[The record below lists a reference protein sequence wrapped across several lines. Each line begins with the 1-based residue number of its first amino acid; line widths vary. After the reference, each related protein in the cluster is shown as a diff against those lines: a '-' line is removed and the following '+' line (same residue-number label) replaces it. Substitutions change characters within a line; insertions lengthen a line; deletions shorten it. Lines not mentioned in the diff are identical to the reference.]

1 MYAVIGVCAG
11 LAFLTKGV
19 IGPALM
25 CAPPILA
32 AAAMREWEYV
42 KRVLPRAAA
51 AATAGVAAFGIPWVV
66 ALVNTPGGGWPAVET
81 CLWANTFGRSVAED
95 GAQFSAHVKP
105 PHYYLLAWFYV
116 VGPWCLALPAVLK
129 AGVLSRGGRG
139 GRTLFLGLVFVAG
152 LALLSVPSTKREIYL
167 LPFVPVA
174 SVVLGVWLSRVGRSA
189 GGAWD
194 AAALK
199 TLGIVATT
207 AFVAVTLA
215 LGYVALGLP
224 LPPSAPGSSDPSTF
238 DLLAAERGA
247 VAWYCV
253 AAGAWTLTV
262 HAWIKRRLVPRE
274 ARGLQVAAGVFTTF
288 VVLHGAG
295 FPAFDPVRDMSE
307 GAREIASLVPEGEPV
322 LTLRGDETLW
332 SIVPFYTGRAVENAA
347 TSPQAITAIDAGRAT
362 HVVVPEKH
370 DERITPALRERLVF
384 VRSVRLNSTRTV
396 DVYRVR
402 AP

>member
-1 MYAVIGVCAG
+1 
-11 LAFLTKGV
+11 
-19 IGPALM
+19 
-25 CAPPILA
+25 
-32 AAAMREWEYV
+32 
-42 KRVLPRAAA
+42 VLPAA
-51 AATAGVAAFGIPWVV
+51 
-66 ALVNTPGGGWPAVET
+66 
-81 CLWANTFGRSVAED
+81 LW
-95 GAQFSAHVKP
+95 
-105 PHYYLLAWFYV
+105 
-116 VGPWCLALPAVLK
+116 
-129 AGVLSRGGRG
+129 AGVLRRGERG

-152 LALLSVPSTKREIYL
+152 LALLSVPSTKRELYL
-167 LPFVPVA
+167 LPLLPAA
-174 SVVLGVWLSRVGRSA
+174 SVVPGVWLSRVGRRR

-194 AAALK
+194 SFSLKALGVV
-199 TLGIVATT
+199 TTT
-207 AFVAVTLA
+207 AFVAVLLA

-224 LPPSAPGSSDPSTF
+224 LPMSASGSSDPSTF

-262 HAWIKRRLVPRE
+262 HAWIKRRLVPRG
-274 ARGLQVAAGVFTTF
+274 ARGLQVAVGVFTTF

-295 FPAFDPVRDMSE
+295 YPAFDPVRNMSE
-307 GAREIASLVPEGEPV
+307 GAREIAALVPEGEPV

-347 TSPQAITAIDAGRAT
+347 AAPQAIKAIDAGRAT

-384 VRSVRLNSTRTV
+384 VRSVRLTSTRTV